1 MAKRHECPICHVE
14 TKRGQTCFYHNRN
27 RARVEAGM
35 IELRVKHFAALIGEA
50 VDEAR
55 VSEPPPRRN
64 YHRDYYARHLER
76 RRLQA
81 RESKRRQRLRRRL
94 DPPIREL
101 AEAVDLG
108 RTTAGW

>member
-1 MAKRHECPICHVE
+1 MTVRKLCPICHTESVGGWE
-14 TKRGQTCFYHNRN
+14 HKHCRRN
-27 RARVEAGM
+27 RARIAEAITEM
-35 IELRVKHFAALIGEA
+35 RVKHFSALICEA

-55 VSEPPPRRN
+55 ISEPPPRRS

-76 RRLQA
+76 RRMQA
-81 RESKRRQRLRRRL
+81 RESKRRRALRRRL
-94 DPPIREL
+94 DPLIREL